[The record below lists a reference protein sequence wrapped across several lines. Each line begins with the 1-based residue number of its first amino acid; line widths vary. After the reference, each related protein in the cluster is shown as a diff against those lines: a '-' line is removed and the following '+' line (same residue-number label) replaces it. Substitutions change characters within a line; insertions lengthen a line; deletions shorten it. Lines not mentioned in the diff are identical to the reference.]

1 MKKIFSIVLAVALCA
16 MTFVGCGDTNADNN
30 TAKALKF
37 GMGISAT
44 YEAVDA
50 TEEADGSGEVIST
63 VAAVLVDE
71 DGKVVKCVIDTADN
85 TVGYTLAG
93 TAYASEYA
101 TKAEAGDNYG
111 MAAWGS
117 DLNGDGVVLEW
128 YAQAEAFCNA
138 CTGKTSNEIAALVVD
153 GYGVEEV
160 QTAGCTIAI
169 SDFINAVVKA
179 IANATES
186 NATEADTLNLG
197 VVTTAEIVD
206 ASEEADGSAEVATT
220 YVAAVLSADGKVVTS
235 KTDCL
240 SATFTFTTA
249 GASTTDTTV
258 ALATKRETGDNYGMA
273 AWGADLNGDG
283 VVLEW
288 YAQADAFDASC
299 TGLTASEIAALV
311 ADGYGVES
319 VQTAGCTIAISDMV
333 AAAVKAAT
341 IG

>member
-30 TAKALKF
+30 TAKTLKF
-37 GMGISAT
+37 GMGISAS
-44 YEAVDA
+44 YASFDA
-50 TEEADGSGEVIST
+50 AEEADGSGEVTST

-85 TVGYTLAG
+85 TVGYTLEG
-93 TAYASEYA
+93 TAYASEYI
-101 TKAEAGDNYG
+101 TKGEAGDNYG
-111 MAAWGS
+111 MAAWGA

-128 YAQAEAFCNA
+128 YAQAEAFCDV
-138 CTGKTSNEIAALVVD
+138 CVGKTTSEIIALVVD
-153 GYGVEEV
+153 GYGNDEV

-169 SDFINAVVKA
+169 YDFADAVVKA

-206 ASEEADGSAEVATT
+206 ASEEADGSAEIIST
-220 YVAAVLSADGKVVTS
+220 YVAVALNADDKVVAS
-235 KTDCL
+235 STDCL
-240 SATFTFTTA
+240 DITFTFTTA
-249 GASTTDTTV
+249 GVSTTV
-258 ALATKRETGDNYGMA
+258 ASEFSTKREAGDNYGMV
-273 AWGADLNGDG
+273 AWGTDLNGDG